1 MANND
6 VSIKPNLQQT
16 QLVNKPSQSPAVA
29 QADAVRKSESLKQQ
43 PIVERIVEQQEA
55 NKEEAEQESIEALQ
69 EKVAQL
75 NDHMQNLSRQLH
87 FQVDE
92 KSGDTFVQVIDS
104 ETDKVVRQIPSQ
116 EVIDVRNAI
125 EKYKGILL
133 KAKA

>member
-6 VSIKPNLQQT
+6 ISVKPSLQQA
-16 QLVNKPSQSPAVA
+16 QLQTSQSPSVA
-29 QADAVRKSESLKQQ
+29 QANTLKANESEKTTLVENLYEKQQ
-43 PIVERIVEQQEA
+43 LL
-55 NKEEAEQESIEALQ
+55 KEESKNDSAEALQ

-92 KSGDTFVQVIDS
+92 NSGDTFVQVIDS

-116 EVIDVRNAI
+116 DVIDVRNAI

-133 KAKA
+133 KEKA

>member
-6 VSIKPNLQQT
+6 ISVKPSLQQA
-16 QLVNKPSQSPAVA
+16 QLQTSQSPSVA
-29 QADAVRKSESLKQQ
+29 QANTLKANESEKTSFVENMYEKQQ
-43 PIVERIVEQQEA
+43 LL
-55 NKEEAEQESIEALQ
+55 KEKSKNDSAEALQ

-92 KSGDTFVQVIDS
+92 NSGDTFVQVIDS

-116 EVIDVRNAI
+116 DVIDVRNAI

-133 KAKA
+133 KEKA

>member
-1 MANND
+1 VNESEKTTL
-6 VSIKPNLQQT
+6 VENLY
-16 QLVNKPSQSPAVA
+16 
-29 QADAVRKSESLKQQ
+29 EKQQ
-43 PIVERIVEQQEA
+43 LL
-55 NKEEAEQESIEALQ
+55 KEESKNDSAEALQ

-92 KSGDTFVQVIDS
+92 NSGDTFVQVIDS

-116 EVIDVRNAI
+116 DVIDVRNAI

-133 KAKA
+133 KEKA